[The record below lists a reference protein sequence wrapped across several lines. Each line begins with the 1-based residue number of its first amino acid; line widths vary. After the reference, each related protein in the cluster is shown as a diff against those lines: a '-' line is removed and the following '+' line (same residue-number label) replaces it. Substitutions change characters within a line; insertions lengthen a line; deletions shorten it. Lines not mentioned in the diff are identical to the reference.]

1 MECIAVSELELL
13 MYVFLRRNEPL
24 VNYEDIDKFERA
36 FTQSVIEHWVQSSK
50 YQCVYVYPLNGEI
63 FSRYIRGTMSTGD
76 NGYELYGHI
85 DERYASE
92 LIGKY
97 NDPVFADSLDKAYT
111 STFGE

>member
-1 MECIAVSELELL
+1 MKCIAVSKLELL
-13 MYVFLRRNEPL
+13 MYVFLRQNASL
-24 VNYEDIDKFERA
+24 VSYDDIGRFERA
-36 FTQSVIEHWVQSSK
+36 FMQSVIEYGVQSSK

-76 NGYELYGHI
+76 DGYELYGHI

-97 NDPVFADSLDKAYT
+97 NDPVFTDSLDKAYT